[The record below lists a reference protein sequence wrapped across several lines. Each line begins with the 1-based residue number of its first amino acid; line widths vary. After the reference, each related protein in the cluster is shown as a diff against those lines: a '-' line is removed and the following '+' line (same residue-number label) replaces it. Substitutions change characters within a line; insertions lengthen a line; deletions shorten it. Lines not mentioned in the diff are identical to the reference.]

1 MSWPTVIPRIVAR
14 DSERLVGFV
23 KSVFG
28 ATGDFTTDRPSML
41 TIGNSVIMIS
51 EAGPRDVTTAY
62 LYVYVD
68 DADATYRAALDA
80 GATSVEV
87 PFDTPYGDR
96 RGMVVDA
103 WGNSWQ
109 IASRG

>member
-1 MSWPTVIPRIVAR
+1 MSWPTVIPRIVAT
-14 DSERLVGFV
+14 DSERLVAFI
-23 KSVFG
+23 KRVFG

-68 DADATYRAALDA
+68 DADATYRVAIDA
-80 GATSVEV
+80 GARSIEV
-87 PFDTPYGDR
+87 PFDTRYGDR
-96 RGMVVDA
+96 RCMVVDE